1 MKFVFILLVALAFV
15 LTVSG
20 QKVKENNS
28 AASPHVGKQATP
40 VFDQLLLSYLGI
52 FQRKLERNSMNQH
65 DQKVLEFLLRL
76 IYMRQKEMDQDGAD
90 SK

>member
-1 MKFVFILLVALAFV
+1 MKFGLILVALAFV
-15 LTVSG
+15 LSVRG
-20 QKVKENNS
+20 QIVKESNS
-28 AASPHVGKQATP
+28 ASPHVGKHATP

-76 IYMRQKEMDQDGAD
+76 IYMRQKEMGEDGAD

>member
-1 MKFVFILLVALAFV
+1 MKFVFILLVAFV

-20 QKVKENNS
+20 QMVKENNS
-28 AASPHVGKQATP
+28 RESRQVEKHATP

-76 IYMRQKEMDQDGAD
+76 IYMRQKEMGEDGAD

>member
-1 MKFVFILLVALAFV
+1 MAFV

-28 AASPHVGKQATP
+28 ASPHVENKATP

-52 FQRKLERNSMNQH
+52 FQRKLERTSLNQH

-76 IYMRQKEMDQDGAD
+76 IYMRQKEIGDESPD